1 MKQQN
6 LFQTPETKPILSHL
20 RPVRL
25 EQWRIDGLF
34 RKGKYGVGEKLRF
47 VMRLRSM
54 AFELSARGALAI
66 KNENNSL
73 PREYIMIE
81 KRITVCNKF
90 NVITDANMR
99 EIMKG
104 MIVCEDLL
112 GARYIAKKLKYPW
125 PQFVID
131 FNIGLEQMMGVDQNV

>member
-1 MKQQN
+1 MGKQQD
-6 LFQTPETKPILSHL
+6 LFQTPPKPIISHL

-25 EQWRIDGLF
+25 EQWRTDGLF